1 MKHVLLQSLTFS
13 LFLCRHNLHLKS
25 SCCCWVK
32 ALQVDLLMVE
42 VEAGAAASASPCPLL
57 LGRHLQPLLQADKSM
72 PAVRQAATRSTVQWN
87 GRQVHAPVSTILT
100 TQSRWA
106 TTKAELCWAQSWPLA
121 SLLSR
126 LQDQDSRRWR
136 ELPGSTVQVC
146 SLGL

>member
-1 MKHVLLQSLTFS
+1 M
-13 LFLCRHNLHLKS
+13 
-25 SCCCWVK
+25 
-32 ALQVDLLMVE
+32 MEE
-42 VEAGAAASASPCPLL
+42 VEAGAEAPASPWPLL
-57 LGRHLQPLLQADKSM
+57 LGRHLQPLLQTDKSM

-100 TQSRWA
+100 TQTRWA

-136 ELPGSTVQVC
+136 ELPGSTVQEERHEVA
-146 SLGL
+146 SYQSAAKITPPGTSTTVRSPALQAAAAAAAGE